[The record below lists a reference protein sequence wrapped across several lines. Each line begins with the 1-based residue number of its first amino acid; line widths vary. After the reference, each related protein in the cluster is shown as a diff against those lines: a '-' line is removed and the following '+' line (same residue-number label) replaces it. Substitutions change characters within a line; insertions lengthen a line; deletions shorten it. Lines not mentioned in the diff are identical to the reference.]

1 MPEKSLRDPKSLV
14 TSLNC
19 SIVPF
24 IAQPPGLL
32 NIELISVRKLAIVH
46 PEFPDGHEFNR
57 PVKWPLP

>member
-1 MPEKSLRDPKSLV
+1 V